1 MNTPPWFPAAVAL
14 VLAVS
19 ARADLTLVQEIE
31 DYTGG
36 ANGAKEQITL
46 YVSGPRLRLDK
57 GQAMSSIM
65 LNDRKV
71 TYSILHET
79 RQYVQMSHELFQG
92 LGQALGAAADAA
104 AQLSEGLRVEP
115 TNQQETIGGYPCRLV
130 RVRDAT
136 GALTELWVTRDAA
149 ELDAIL
155 GEFKSLME
163 FGLPA
168 AGSMLERHP
177 ELKGVPMRVTEYAGA
192 SVARRS
198 TVTRF
203 DRAKVAPAVF
213 EIPAGYEEIKAPV
226 LPVPGGTRAPP
237 GNAR

>member
-1 MNTPPWFPAAVAL
+1 MKTHSWFAATISMLLAL
-14 VLAVS
+14 T

-31 DYTGG
+31 DYTGDTQ
-36 ANGAKEQITL
+36 GAKEQITL

-57 GQAMSSIM
+57 GQTISSIM
-65 LNDRKV
+65 LNDRKM

-79 RQYVQMSHELFQG
+79 RQYVQMSHELFKG
-92 LGQALGAAADAA
+92 LGQALGTAANAA
-104 AQLSEGLRVEP
+104 AQLSESLRIEP
-115 TNQQETIGGYPCRLV
+115 TDQQETMGGYPCRLV

-168 AGSMLERHP
+168 AGAMLDKHP
-177 ELKGVPMRVTEYAGA
+177 ELKGVPMRVTEYEGA
-192 SVARRS
+192 RVARRS
-198 TVTRF
+198 TVMRF
-203 DRAKVAPAVF
+203 DRAKIAPAVF
-213 EIPAGYEEIKAPV
+213 EIPPGYEEIKMPS
-226 LPVPGGTRAPP
+226 LPTPGGEIAPP
-237 GNAR
+237 SSRP